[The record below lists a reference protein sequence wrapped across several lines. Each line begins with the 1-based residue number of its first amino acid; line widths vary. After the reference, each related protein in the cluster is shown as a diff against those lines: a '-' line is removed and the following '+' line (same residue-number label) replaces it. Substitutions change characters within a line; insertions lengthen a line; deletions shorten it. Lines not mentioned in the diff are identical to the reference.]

1 MTENVQP
8 HPSGT
13 HRVRTIAVCGILIL
27 LLSAGSA
34 LLPIQDRQAGA
45 RVVGILLSGAGVLEL
60 IAGSQRREVKGLAM
74 AAGGITL
81 LAGLSFLLNPSGQF
95 MPAAYLVMAWLFVR
109 SLILLVTVGGSHG
122 SVRMWTA
129 FSAAM
134 DFLLGMFLL
143 LGVSISALILSLFGP
158 TAPLVA
164 TFAWVLA
171 LSFVITGS
179 LQLEIA
185 SCERAAA
192 E

>member
-1 MTENVQP
+1 
-8 HPSGT
+8 
-13 HRVRTIAVCGILIL
+13 LIL

-34 LLPIQDRQAGA
+34 LLPIVDRQAGA
-45 RVVGILLSGAGVLEL
+45 RVVGILLCAAGVLEL
-60 IAGSQRREVKGLAM
+60 IAGSQRREVRGLAM

-81 LAGLSFLLNPSGQF
+81 LAGLSFFLNPAGQF
-95 MPAAYLVMAWLFVR
+95 MPVAYLVMSWLFLR
-109 SLILLVTVGGSHG
+109 SLILLVTVGKSHG

-171 LSFVITGS
+171 LSFVVTGS

-185 SCERAAA
+185 SCERSG
-192 E
+192 ESR